1 MKLRQ
6 PVYDNGYIAIA
17 SLPGGQMLPN
27 GFTCYITGWG
37 YIDSENIFAN
47 L

>member
-6 PVYDNGYIAIA
+6 PVYANGYVAIA
-17 SLPGGQMLPN
+17 ELPGGEMLPN
-27 GFTCYITGWG
+27 DFTCYITGWG
-37 YIDSENIFAN
+37 LIDSENTLAN